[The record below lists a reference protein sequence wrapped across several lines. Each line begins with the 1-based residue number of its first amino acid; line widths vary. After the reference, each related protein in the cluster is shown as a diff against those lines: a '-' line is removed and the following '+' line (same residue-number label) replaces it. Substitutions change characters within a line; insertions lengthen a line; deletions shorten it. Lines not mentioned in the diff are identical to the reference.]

1 MCQEFTDQ
9 NDIGQFAGLVMI
21 TYEKRTKQNLGI
33 TLKKQE
39 VEWCE
44 LCVVFC
50 VKKACNNHKIC
61 ILLYKEVLK

>member
-1 MCQEFTDQ
+1 
-9 NDIGQFAGLVMI
+9 MI

-33 TLKKQE
+33 KLKKQE

-50 VKKACNNHKIC
+50 VKGACNNYKVC
-61 ILLYKEVLK
+61 IALLYILQNITVFCNTLLYYLYFLK

>member
-1 MCQEFTDQ
+1 
-9 NDIGQFAGLVMI
+9 MI

-33 TLKKQE
+33 KLKKQE

-50 VKKACNNHKIC
+50 VKGACNNYKIC
-61 ILLYKEVLK
+61 IALLYKEVLK

>member
-1 MCQEFTDQ
+1 
-9 NDIGQFAGLVMI
+9 MI

-33 TLKKQE
+33 KLKKQ

-50 VKKACNNHKIC
+50 VKGACNNYKVC
-61 ILLYKEVLK
+61 IALLYKEVLK